1 MKITWVIPAFGHFR
15 VPVYQELDA
24 LIGGGLSVIY
34 SASRTGETRRRAL
47 KAVLGERAIGLTGEV
62 VSSLGGDATTFA
74 NRGLLVPFQRRLLRS
89 ILGSR
94 PDCLVAEGFFQ
105 WTPAALAAKFRK
117 RIPLVIAYERT
128 AHTERHAGLARTVYR
143 RVLARAA
150 DAIACNGSLSREYC
164 ATVLGFPRE
173 RTVIGAMAADTGHM
187 QQAGKAGPAPEVDG
201 LPRPRFLFAG
211 RLVVL
216 KGVAELL
223 EGWSRAA
230 AIRPDLGSLAVVG
243 DGPERARLEAFVS
256 ERAVGNV
263 RFLGAVDYAR
273 MPGFYAGCDAL
284 VMPTLED
291 NWSLVV
297 PEAMAGGKAVLCSV
311 YNGCWPELVREGE
324 NGWLFDPRDLDS
336 TARALLAASDAR
348 GQLAAMG
355 QASRRIAGDYTPR
368 RAAEAILQACEIAKI
383 HYQGRAG

>member
-1 MKITWVIPAFGHFR
+1 MAIPAFGHFR

-34 SASRTGETRRRAL
+34 SASRTGETRGSAL
-47 KAVLGERAIGLTGEV
+47 KTVLGHAGNRPYGEV
-62 VSSLGGDATTFA
+62 VSSLGGDATTLLP
-74 NRGLLVPFQRRLLRS
+74 NRGLCRCRS
-89 ILGSR
+89 SGDCFARSSAPSR
-94 PDCLVAEGFFQ
+94 IAWSREGFFEWHPGGPGREVQ
-105 WTPAALAAKFRK
+105 EAYSARDRVRADRAHRAACRQSAHL
-117 RIPLVIAYERT
+117 IPQ
-128 AHTERHAGLARTVYR
+128 GPG
-143 RVLARAA
+143 ARAWTRWPPTA
-150 DAIACNGSLSREYC
+150 ACPANTARQSSGSLANGPSSGPWLPIPGTCNGLE
-164 ATVLGFPRE
+164 
-173 RTVIGAMAADTGHM
+173 
-187 QQAGKAGPAPEVDG
+187 KAGPAPEIDG

-223 EGWSRAA
+223 DGWSRAA
-230 AIRPDLGSLAVVG
+230 AVRPDLGSLAIVG
-243 DGPERARLEAFVS
+243 DGPERARLEALVS
-256 ERAVGNV
+256 ARALGNV
-263 RFLGAVDYAR
+263 RFIRGVDYTR

-324 NGWLFDPRDLDS
+324 NGWLFDPRDPDS

-348 GQLAAMG
+348 GQLIAMG
-355 QASRRIAGDYTPR
+355 LASRLIVGDYTPC
-368 RAAEAILQACEIAKI
+368 RAAEAILKACEIAI
-383 HYQGRAG
+383 DHYQGRAG